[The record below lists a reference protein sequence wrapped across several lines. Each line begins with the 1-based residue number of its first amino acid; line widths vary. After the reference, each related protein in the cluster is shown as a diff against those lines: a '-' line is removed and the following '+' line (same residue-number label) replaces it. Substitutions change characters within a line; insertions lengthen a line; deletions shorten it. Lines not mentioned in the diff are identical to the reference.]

1 MRTVNTAHF
10 QSTRPL
16 RLQSRQSAAY
26 KRIMALLYKG
36 KGLDLMR
43 GVSIDIVNSMETA
56 PDIQLPAKA
65 TAKKTGYERHKWSS
79 VINKMPL
86 LPESDREIGGLTPSV
101 CSAEYVKKVVIEQGE
116 LRHRIES
123 H

>member
-1 MRTVNTAHF
+1 MHGGSNETRYCYDIEDVNAKIEDAKSEMRTVNTAHF

-16 RLQSRQSAAY
+16 RLKSRQSAAY
-26 KRIMALLYKG
+26 KGIMALLYKG

-65 TAKKTGYERHKWSS
+65 TAKYRDTKGISGTRSS
-79 VINKMPL
+79 TRCLCCLNQTEKL
-86 LPESDREIGGLTPSV
+86 E
-101 CSAEYVKKVVIEQGE
+101 A
-116 LRHRIES
+116 
-123 H
+123 

>member
-65 TAKKTGYERHKWSS
+65 TGKTGYERHKWSS

>member
-1 MRTVNTAHF
+1 MWNPWRDAGGSNETRYCYDIEDVNAKIEDAKSEMRTVNTAHF

-16 RLQSRQSAAY
+16 RLKSRQSAAY
-26 KRIMALLYKG
+26 KGIMALLYKG

-65 TAKKTGYERHKWSS
+65 TAK
-79 VINKMPL
+79 
-86 LPESDREIGGLTPSV
+86 
-101 CSAEYVKKVVIEQGE
+101 
-116 LRHRIES
+116 
-123 H
+123 

>member
-1 MRTVNTAHF
+1 MHGGSKETRYCYDIEDVNAKIEDAKFEMRTVNTAHF

-65 TAKKTGYERHKWSS
+65 TAKKRDTKGISGARSS
-79 VINKMPL
+79 TRCLCCLNRTEKL
-86 LPESDREIGGLTPSV
+86 E
-101 CSAEYVKKVVIEQGE
+101 A
-116 LRHRIES
+116 
-123 H
+123 